1 MYQHYYTNNLKD
13 RLPLEAE
20 KSWRGNLS
28 SSLLQYF
35 DYTEE
40 YADICIVLGKE
51 NMIFC
56 HRLILSLNS
65 SIMSDCEPWK
75 DSVKKECGSAH
86 EKVYSIKLLPEF
98 DEHPHI
104 MRSII
109 RSLYC
114 GEISVGYE
122 NIKVV
127 YKFAKCYQVKWLTS
141 YAQSMFGEILEAENF
156 VDLFAFAEKFG
167 KQNNK
172 LILVCLSRLDSKFLK
187 KLYSLET
194 GNIFAFNYYSLKSIT
209 SSDKTLLSAI
219 EIFRLIADWAEDELE
234 NRRCHIEILL
244 FDIKYHR
251 ISKSDLVDF
260 VYPWVMHTK
269 GIEDSLRTSLM
280 KLITK
285 RIVES
290 NQKEDFFQKG
300 NLGLGITTMKVDKLL
315 EDIMRDMETKATS
328 GEYSLLHTD
337 TLSAEEVF
345 CVVKMRYPTADPL
358 VKQCIIE
365 YINDH
370 KIIDNATVTDFMKLY
385 EDNKEEDLRYVILKF
400 LNGKSSDQAMK
411 SVQWDVFPF
420 EVVQEFIKGA
430 VLGKMEYV
438 RIECIM
444 QWSEGVHFDEEKLDE
459 LLSNLVCYY
468 RIPEDYISFVLKPFL
483 KNIVPNR
490 TFDLVCGVH
499 EADSMDH
506 CEEIVIQCVVKP
518 LSKEF
523 SLLSDTVQHITE
535 CKMWL
540 QLQINATKPLQL
552 LSKQKKINSDTDVYV
567 TFDEENE
574 SYDVYMNCES
584 DYLIFDLNK
593 PLNSYPIHSNAS
605 PSLAELREL
614 FASYKEL
621 HILVMWIPTDT
632 GETSTDQAPTLPARS
647 TAPPLPPRKGSS
659 KSKVKGWK
667 IWKKI

>member
-1 MYQHYYTNNLKD
+1 M
-13 RLPLEAE
+13 
-20 KSWRGNLS
+20 
-28 SSLLQYF
+28 
-35 DYTEE
+35 
-40 YADICIVLGKE
+40 
-51 NMIFC
+51 
-56 HRLILSLNS
+56 
-65 SIMSDCEPWK
+65 
-75 DSVKKECGSAH
+75 
-86 EKVYSIKLLPEF
+86 
-98 DEHPHI
+98 
-104 MRSII
+104 
-109 RSLYC
+109 
-114 GEISVGYE
+114 
-122 NIKVV
+122 V

-141 YAQSMFGEILEAENF
+141 YAQSMFGEILGAENY
-156 VDLFAFAEKFG
+156 VDMFAFAEKFG

-172 LILVCLSRLDSKFLK
+172 LILVCLSSLDSKFLK

-194 GNIFAFNYYSLKSIT
+194 GNIFAFNYYCLKSIT

-219 EIFRLIADWAEDELE
+219 EIFRLIADWAEDDLE

-285 RIVES
+285 RIVEF

-300 NLGLGITTMKVDKLL
+300 NLGLEITSMKVDKLV
-315 EDIMRDMETKATS
+315 EDIMREMETKATS
-328 GEYSLLHTD
+328 LEYSLLHTD

-345 CVVKMRYPTADPL
+345 CVVKMRYPSADPL

-385 EDNKEEDLRYVILKF
+385 EENQEEDLRYVILKF
-400 LNGKSSDQAMK
+400 LNGKSSHQAMK

-420 EVVQEFIKGA
+420 EVVQEFIKGT

-444 QWSEGVHFDEEKLDE
+444 QWSGGVHFDEEKLDE

-468 RIPEDYISFVLKPFL
+468 LIPEDYISFVLKPFL
-483 KNIVPNR
+483 KNIAPNR

-499 EADSMDH
+499 QADSINH
-506 CEEIVIQCVVKP
+506 CEEIAIQCVVKP
-518 LSKEF
+518 LLKEF
-523 SLLSDTVQHITE
+523 YLLSDTVQHIAE

-552 LSKQKKINSDTDVYV
+552 LSKQEKINSDTDVYEMFDTDV
-567 TFDEENE
+567 YEMFDEVDETYN
-574 SYDVYMNCES
+574 VYINCES
-584 DYLIFDLNK
+584 DYLLFDLNK
-593 PLNSYPIHSNAS
+593 PLKSYPIHSNAS

-614 FASYKEL
+614 FAFCKDL
-621 HILVMWIPTDT
+621 HILVMWIPSDT

-647 TAPPLPPRKGSS
+647 TAPPLPPREGLS
-659 KSKVKGWK
+659 KKKVKGWK
-667 IWKKI
+667 IWKKM